1 MHNRYQLP
9 GGEDVVVAQ
18 ESAML
23 RCGGHNVDLFEA
35 NNDHIEPGAGGIDA
49 VRAALR
55 CVYSKDS
62 ARTMLWRVS
71 DFRPDVV
78 HIHNFFPTLSPS
90 IHHVLSS
97 AGVPVVQTLHNYR
110 LLCPASTLLRD
121 GKPCEDCAFRLLPL
135 PAVRHKC
142 YRGSMSASAAVAA
155 MLAFHRQLG
164 TWRRTVS
171 RFIALS
177 EFAREKFTAGGIPR
191 EKIVVKPNFVASDP
205 GIGSGRGGYALFVGR
220 LAEEKGIQV
229 LLDAWKLL
237 PLGIQLRIVGD
248 GPLRQKVEQTAHN
261 STNIEWLPWQSREE
275 VCRLMADAAVLIM
288 PSIWYEGF
296 GLVII
301 EAYATALPVIAS
313 QIGVLGEIVEDGVT
327 GRLFQPGNA
336 QDLARKVTEIL
347 SSPARLSQLRSNA
360 RREYEEKY
368 TPNTNYDMLMD
379 IYWKAIGDEC
389 GSACAG
395 RPSLVAGDV

>member
-1 MHNRYQLP
+1 
-9 GGEDVVVAQ
+9 
-18 ESAML
+18 ML
-23 RCGGHNVDLFEA
+23 RCGGHNVDLFET
-35 NNDHIEPGAGGIDA
+35 NNDHIQPGINGFDA
-49 VRAALR
+49 VRAALQ

-62 ARTMLWRVS
+62 ARAMLQRVR
-71 DFRPDVV
+71 DFRPDLV

-90 IHHVLSS
+90 IHHALSS

-121 GKPCEDCAFRLLPL
+121 GKPCEDCAFRLLPW
-135 PAVRHKC
+135 PAVLHKC
-142 YRGSMSASAAVAA
+142 YRDSRTASAAVAA
-155 MLAFHRQLG
+155 MLAFHRQIG

-177 EFAREKFTAGGIPR
+177 EFAREKFTAGGIPGQ
-191 EKIVVKPNFVASDP
+191 KIVVKPHFVASDP

-220 LAEEKGIQV
+220 LTEEKGIQV

-237 PLGIQLRIVGD
+237 PDGVQLRIVGD
-248 GPLRQKVEQTAHN
+248 GPLRQKVEQTARN

-301 EAYATALPVIAS
+301 EAYASALPVIAS
-313 QIGVLGEIVEDGVT
+313 DIGALAEIVRDGVT
-327 GRLFQPGNA
+327 GRLFKPGDA
-336 QDLARKVTEIL
+336 EDLARKVIDVL
-347 SSPARLSQLRSNA
+347 GSPVRLRQLRSSA

-368 TPNTNYDMLMD
+368 TPNTNYDALMD
-379 IYWKAIGDEC
+379 IYGKAMGHEC
-389 GSACAG
+389 GSTYAG
-395 RPSLVAGDV
+395 RPPLLAGSV